1 MLVTFVM
8 LQCPGLV
15 SREVVISKRYKF
27 MEERKFTTKQ
37 IMFGYLDVARSRELP
52 SQNWGMGFYISVKVR
67 FKLCRYWLLTF
78 VRRKGWWRRL
88 LATTIKVFVIGDR
101 AVVIGV

>member
-37 IMFGYLDVARSRELP
+37 IMFGCCKYLGNCHRKTSDGALYFCSDKVQVMPLS
-52 SQNWGMGFYISVKVR
+52 FVDFHSV
-67 FKLCRYWLLTF
+67 FK
-78 VRRKGWWRRL
+78 
-88 LATTIKVFVIGDR
+88 
-101 AVVIGV
+101 